1 MLKIGSMFRY
11 SRFLPMFWHAV
22 REFFQQG
29 KIDFF
34 PARHSFGRYNLLR
47 AKNDTRAAIDV
58 ALVGIPQGMAF
69 AAMAGLPIIYG
80 VMAATVGTFVAPWF
94 TKCRL
99 TVSGPSNATAFM
111 LASFFLANPS
121 FTMEDRMMLVPII
134 VFFAGVF
141 CVIGSFVK
149 VTELLQYVSRS
160 VLVGYVTGAAV
171 LIVASQLKYIFGIQ
185 YVMDRYFAL
194 NETGR
199 TFFSICQGFVMSISQ
214 TLWQP
219 LVLGV
224 LTLGGFFFMRKRCKA
239 LPSFA
244 ILLVGMSGLNYLL
257 SMGWMG
263 GLFDC
268 VDRLQGF
275 TMSDLTLAAP
285 RIFQPQIFNLF
296 YDILPIIFGIAFLS
310 SLEQTVMSKTISA
323 KTGERLN
330 LNQDTFAVGMS
341 NIASSFTTSLPSS
354 ASLTRS
360 ILNYNSG
367 ASSRFSGVICGLIC
381 MGIVYCLAYFPI
393 TKYIPQS
400 VLAALVLA
408 NAISLFDKR
417 SLRICFR
424 STPGDAVVLISTC
437 LAALIMP
444 LHTAIFVGVA
454 ISVSL
459 FLRKASKPELI
470 EYMMDGDGQL
480 QELQSKAN
488 RIPQISIVHVEGDLF
503 FGAAE
508 LFRNQVQRMTEDESL
523 QVVILRL
530 KNVRNLDATSVWAL
544 EDLIRFTR
552 EHHRHIVISG
562 ASKAVYRVL
571 RKSGVLKTLQ
581 EGCVQGERNI
591 FLYSPSNPNFST
603 RQALKRAQQLLGSDK
618 ADISIFYNP
627 NVEREK

>member
-1 MLKIGSMFRY
+1 MFRY

-22 REFFQQG
+22 RGFFKQG
-29 KIDFF
+29 RIDFF

-94 TKCRL
+94 IKCRL

-185 YVMDRYFAL
+185 YVMDRYFAV

-219 LVLGV
+219 LVLGA
-224 LTLGGFFFMRKRCKA
+224 LTLGGFFFMRKRWKA

-285 RIFQPQIFNLF
+285 KIFQPQIFNLF

-437 LAALIMP
+437 LSALIMP
-444 LHTAIFVGVA
+444 LHTAIFIGVA
-454 ISVSL
+454 ISVSI

-508 LFRNQVQRMTEDESL
+508 LFRNQVQRMTEDDSL

-530 KNVRNLDATSVWAL
+530 KNARNLDATSVWAL

-627 NVEREK
+627 NVERAK